1 MDVLFWVLGVVFT
14 VALILVVVQT
24 LTKGKWG
31 FGMLRGP
38 CPRCGAP
45 MPMIRKPT
53 SVEEAMWGGWTCKK
67 CGCKVDKYGR
77 ERPDSQQRTGVPL
90 SVHPRE

>member
-1 MDVLFWVLGVVFT
+1 MTEGVMDILFWVLGVVFT
-14 VALILVVVQT
+14 VALVLVVVQT
-24 LTKGKWG
+24 LTRGKWG

-53 SVEEAMWGGWTCKK
+53 SVEEAMWGGWTCEK

-77 ERPDSQQRTGVPL
+77 ERLPA
-90 SVHPRE
+90 